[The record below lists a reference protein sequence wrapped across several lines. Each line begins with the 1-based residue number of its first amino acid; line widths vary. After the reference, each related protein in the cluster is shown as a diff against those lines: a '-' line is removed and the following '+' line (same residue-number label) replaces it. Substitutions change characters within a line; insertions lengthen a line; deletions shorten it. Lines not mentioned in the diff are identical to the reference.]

1 MKTSD
6 VVIVGGGIAGTSLAA
21 RLAPS
26 MRVVLLEAEASAGF
40 HATGRSAAV
49 FVPNYGDGP
58 IRELT
63 RMSRTFFDA
72 PDPDVFPHPLLAKR
86 GLLRL
91 VQAEGEAAY
100 AAAMGG
106 AAGTVPI
113 SLPEAGRLFPLLKPE
128 RFVAASFEADVHDI
142 DVDAM
147 LQGFARQARRG
158 GAEIVLEQRV
168 DAIECDVDGWIV
180 RVRDERYAAP
190 VVVNAA
196 GAWADAIAAL
206 AGLPPL
212 GLRPCRRSVAILPLP
227 EALSAEPRPPFVV
240 PFPLRWFAK
249 PDAARLLV
257 STADEDEAEP
267 HDAFAD
273 EMTLAEGLHRFEQ
286 DTRFTVTRLLGS
298 WAGLRTF
305 TSDGYPAIGFDP
317 AANGFFWF
325 AGQAGFGI
333 QTAPALAE
341 LGEALLTAGSSRS
354 GLGGLFDVRRLRE
367 V

>member
-6 VVIVGGGIAGTSLAA
+6 VVIIGGGIAGVSLAA

-58 IRELT
+58 VRELT
-63 RMSRTFFDA
+63 RISRSFFDA

-91 VQAEGEAAY
+91 VLTEGEQAY
-100 AAAMGG
+100 SAAMGG
-106 AAGTVPI
+106 AAGIEPI
-113 SLPEAGRLFPLLKPE
+113 SLLEAERLFPLLEPK
-128 RFVAASFEADVHDI
+128 RFAAASLEADVHDI

-147 LQGFARQARRG
+147 LQGFARQARRA
-158 GAEIVLEQRV
+158 GADIVLEQRV
-168 DAIECDVDGWIV
+168 DAIEPNSEGWIV
-180 RVRDERYAAP
+180 RVHGERYATP
-190 VVVNAA
+190 VIVNAA

-212 GLRPCRRSVAILPLP
+212 GVRPCRRSVAILPLP
-227 EALSAEPRPPFVV
+227 EVLATELRPPFVV
-240 PFPLRWFAK
+240 SFPLRWFAK
-249 PDAARLLV
+249 ADAARLLI
-257 STADEDEAEP
+257 STAEEEEVEP

-273 EMTLAEGLHRFEQ
+273 EMTLAEGLHRFEE
-286 DTRFTVTRLLGS
+286 DTRLTVTRLEGS

-305 TSDGYPAIGFDP
+305 RPP
-317 AANGFFWF
+317 
-325 AGQAGFGI
+325 
-333 QTAPALAE
+333 
-341 LGEALLTAGSSRS
+341 
-354 GLGGLFDVRRLRE
+354 LR
-367 V
+367 